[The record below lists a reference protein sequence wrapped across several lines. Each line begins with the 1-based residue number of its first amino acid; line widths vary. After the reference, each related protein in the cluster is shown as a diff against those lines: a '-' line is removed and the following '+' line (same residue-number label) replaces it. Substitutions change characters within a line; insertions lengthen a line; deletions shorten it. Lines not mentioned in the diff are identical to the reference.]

1 MNAITFFEDN
11 KQNIYCMDGF
21 YIRIMKEQMRY
32 KMNIR
37 KKMFT
42 SLESQN
48 KLEFVEKHTLNWK
61 FVKIDGPVFT

>member
-1 MNAITFFEDN
+1 
-11 KQNIYCMDGF
+11 MDGF
-21 YIRIMKEQMRY
+21 YIRIMKEQTRY
-32 KMNIR
+32 KMSIR